1 MYNLTTIF
9 SECPEF
15 PCSAK
20 VESAGCL
27 IHFDL
32 AILKDNDRTLK
43 MKNLYMKDDGHRLDV
58 RTLMALPYV
67 PSNDIER
74 VFKLVT
80 AFLQEKSSKAVE
92 LLPRLEKYFVRGYV
106 NKNGGKVEPRFP
118 PSMWSVHNRIM
129 ADQPATTNF
138 LEGSHRGYTY
148 KFIRSHPD
156 FLHFGQTIAKD
167 VMVIDKGIMLVSEKK
182 ENLVQK
188 KRQRER
194 TRMETM
200 KNICEG
206 YSSNYSA
213 DELMEY
219 LQTIARVTSR
229 AMSE

>member
-1 MYNLTTIF
+1 
-9 SECPEF
+9 
-15 PCSAK
+15 
-20 VESAGCL
+20 
-27 IHFDL
+27 
-32 AILKDNDRTLK
+32 
-43 MKNLYMKDDGHRLDV
+43 
-58 RTLMALPYV
+58 
-67 PSNDIER
+67 
-74 VFKLVT
+74 
-80 AFLQEKSSKAVE
+80 
-92 LLPRLEKYFVRGYV
+92 
-106 NKNGGKVEPRFP
+106 
-118 PSMWSVHNRIM
+118 M
-129 ADQPATTNF
+129 ADQPSTTNF

-156 FLHFGQTIAKD
+156 FLHFGQIIAKD
-167 VMVIDKGIMLVSEKK
+167 VMVIDKDIMLVSEKK